1 MEGVQGGANPAEV
14 DRAVH
19 KSCAR
24 TNRVRCLRLPRR
36 PAPPCSEARVE
47 VKRAAHKAARAHE
60 LAAGLENQLEM
71 AVRQVAA
78 LQARSKVRLMCV
90 AVCG

>member
-1 MEGVQGGANPAEV
+1 MCREAQTPQRLTALCTNP
-14 DRAVH
+14 VH
-19 KSCAR
+19 AH
-24 TNRVRCLRLPRR
+24 RVRCLTLPRR

-47 VKRAAHKAARAHE
+47 VKRAAHEAARAHE
-60 LAAGLENQLEM
+60 LAAGLENQLQM